1 MRMGFCC
8 LRSPRR
14 SQPPSPCACSDVQKT
29 TGCSRATVAKIA
41 KRVAAAQGPPFA
53 FRSGRGAPYP
63 RKRASGPLRPIAVAE
78 GKGVADPRAAASRA
92 RRRRTSLAT
101 RPVWRVQPSTATGL
115 SAFHSNPPTGR
126 ARPSR
131 RACAAP
137 PGRPL
142 ASRRSIVSSSP
153 AGLSVD

>member
-1 MRMGFCC
+1 MRLGFCC

-14 SQPPSPCACSDVQKT
+14 SQPPSPCACSDVQKA

-78 GKGVADPRAAASRA
+78 GKGVADPRGCVQGPAKT
-92 RRRRTSLAT
+92 TSLST
-101 RPVWRVQPSTATGL
+101 RPCQHGGCDAAPQRQAESFPQQFT
-115 SAFHSNPPTGR
+115 
-126 ARPSR
+126 R
-131 RACAAP
+131 RA
-137 PGRPL
+137 PL
-142 ASRRSIVSSSP
+142 VCGPVGCR
-153 AGLSVD
+153 